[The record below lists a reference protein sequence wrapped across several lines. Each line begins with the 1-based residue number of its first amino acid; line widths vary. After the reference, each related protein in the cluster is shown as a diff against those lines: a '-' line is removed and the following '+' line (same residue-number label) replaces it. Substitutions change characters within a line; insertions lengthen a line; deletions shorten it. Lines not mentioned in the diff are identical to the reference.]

1 MGLSASFGL
10 MRCPECRGLLFY
22 QGMDDIKIYDAECTE
37 CHRVWH
43 VVKHQDGR
51 TEIKPKTFS

>member
-1 MGLSASFGL
+1 MGLTATLGL

-22 QGMDDIKIYDAECTE
+22 RGMDDIKIYDAECME

-43 VVKHQDGR
+43 VVRYDDGR
-51 TEIKPKTFS
+51 TEIRAKEIQ